1 MVGTKSDSAPP
12 SSAVSP
18 HLVVNSI
25 VADTPKR
32 SLHAFTAA
40 EVHIRVIAV
49 KCSLEVKDCLKG
61 VQPSPQTSTVDGS
74 SNRQNW
80 YRSYQPQETFMHL
93 LDNDGDITGIQI
105 GWRGDD
111 VKL

>member
-32 SLHAFTAA
+32 SLHVFTAA
-40 EVHIRVIAV
+40 EVHIRVSG
-49 KCSLEVKDCLKG
+49 KCSLEIKDCLEG
-61 VQPSPQTSTVDGS
+61 VQPSPQTSTVDVSPGE
-74 SNRQNW
+74 NW
-80 YRSYQPQETFMHL
+80 YRSHQPH
-93 LDNDGDITGIQI
+93 
-105 GWRGDD
+105 
-111 VKL
+111 KKH